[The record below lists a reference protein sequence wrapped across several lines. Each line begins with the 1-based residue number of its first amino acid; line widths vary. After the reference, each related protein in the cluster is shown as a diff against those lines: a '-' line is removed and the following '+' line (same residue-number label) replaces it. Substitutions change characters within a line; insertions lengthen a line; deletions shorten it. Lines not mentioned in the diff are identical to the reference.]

1 MREELT
7 ERFDAIEECY
17 EFMLAYA
24 AQGLPADGG
33 NKPGSQLR
41 VHLQRASDALAGLAE
56 ASRTAVETECL
67 QPQERYER
75 FLTVLERDANASL
88 AAMALVLAQPG
99 ISSQVIDNLNAS
111 IHLRALLTGI
121 FLLDEI
127 FRSARSAVPG
137 TVSAQAQTAD
147 RAEAGQ

>member
-24 AQGLPADGG
+24 AQGLPSDGG
-33 NKPGSQLR
+33 RKPGDQVR
-41 VHLQRASDALAGLAE
+41 VYLQRASDALADLAE
-56 ASRTAVETECL
+56 TCRTTVDTEGL

-75 FLTVLERDANASL
+75 FLTVLDRDASASL
-88 AAMALVLAQPG
+88 SAIALLAQPG

-111 IHLRALLTGI
+111 IHLRALLTDI

-127 FRSARSAVPG
+127 FRSTRSAVEG
-137 TVSAQAQTAD
+137 TVSSQAQTAD